1 MSKNKE
7 QTNKIHL
14 DAAEDILK
22 CILEKIFNKETKYII
37 TIAGESGSGKT
48 ETGKAL
54 ISLLEQNNIKSLL
67 LNQDNYFFLPPT
79 LNDARRKADEN
90 WLGPHIEVNLELLA
104 HNINDAIRGE
114 VAIEIPYIEYFS
126 TDVVFKKVSVDDI
139 KVIIAEGTYVS
150 LLGNVDTRIFITS
163 NYQDTLPYRK
173 LRNRG
178 NEVNDP
184 FVENILKTEHKIIA
198 GHRFLADFLISK
210 ENKVICL
217 DKPA

>member
-1 MSKNKE
+1 MN
-7 QTNKIHL
+7 NIHT
-14 DAAEDILK
+14 DAAKQILK
-22 CILEKIFNKETKYII
+22 CILEKILKKETKYII

-67 LNQDNYFFLPPT
+67 LNQDNYFFLPPS

-90 WLGPHIEVNLELLA
+90 WLGPHIEVNLDLMA
-104 HNINDAIRGE
+104 QNINDAIKGE
-114 VAIEIPYIEYFS
+114 SAIEIPFIEYFS
-126 TDVVFKKVSVDDI
+126 TEVVLKKVSVDDI
-139 KVIIAEGTYVS
+139 NVIIAEGTYVS

-163 NYQDTLPYRK
+163 NYMDTLPYRK

-210 ENKVICL
+210 ENNVICIER
-217 DKPA
+217 PA